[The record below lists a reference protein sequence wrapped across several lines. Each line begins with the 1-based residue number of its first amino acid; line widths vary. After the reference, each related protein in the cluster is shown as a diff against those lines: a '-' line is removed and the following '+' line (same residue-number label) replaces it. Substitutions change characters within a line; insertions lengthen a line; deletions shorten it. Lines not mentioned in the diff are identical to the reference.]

1 MALTKVL
8 DYRSRSWTI
17 QSNILQKVPLHW
29 LAKCP
34 YWQIGNVYIVGCL
47 SCLSFSVHYR
57 LLSWCLHVTTNVL
70 GCFDDFVVVFTADVT
85 LEVSFLLAG
94 IFLSMNII
102 YGRANFPIS
111 ANFLPFIENV
121 MIWKVSTDFYCIE
134 NDVKCNIMLFI
145 HCYNERN
152 LVIILFCK
160 FLSTQK
166 WVRLFVTQ
174 GSSCQA
180 SLFGDVFPTI
190 LHILKRLPKAKRS
203 QSVGQYINM
212 HK

>member
-1 MALTKVL
+1 M
-8 DYRSRSWTI
+8 
-17 QSNILQKVPLHW
+17 
-29 LAKCP
+29 
-34 YWQIGNVYIVGCL
+34 
-47 SCLSFSVHYR
+47 
-57 LLSWCLHVTTNVL
+57 
-70 GCFDDFVVVFTADVT
+70 CFDVLMFSLLFFTADVT

-121 MIWKVSTDFYCIE
+121 MISKVSTDFYCIE

-160 FLSTQK
+160 FLSTQE
-166 WVRLFVTQ
+166 
-174 GSSCQA
+174 
-180 SLFGDVFPTI
+180 
-190 LHILKRLPKAKRS
+190 
-203 QSVGQYINM
+203 
-212 HK
+212 

>member
-1 MALTKVL
+1 MFISLDACPLASTIDCCLDVYMSQQMCLDVL
-8 DYRSRSWTI
+8 M
-17 QSNILQKVPLHW
+17 
-29 LAKCP
+29 
-34 YWQIGNVYIVGCL
+34 
-47 SCLSFSVHYR
+47 FS
-57 LLSWCLHVTTNVL
+57 LL
-70 GCFDDFVVVFTADVT
+70 FFTADVT

-145 HCYNERN
+145 HCYNEKN

-160 FLSTQK
+160 YLSAQK

-180 SLFGDVFPTI
+180 SLFWDVFPPT
-190 LHILKRLPKAKRS
+190 LHILKTLSKAKRS

>member
-8 DYRSRSWTI
+8 NYCSRSWTI

-29 LAKCP
+29 LAKRSN
-34 YWQIGNVYIVGCL
+34 WQIGNVYIVGCL
-47 SCLSFSVHYR
+47 SFSVHYR
-57 LLSWCLHVTTNVL
+57 LLSWRLHVTTNVL
-70 GCFDDFVVVFTADVT
+70 RCFDVFAVVFFTADVT
-85 LEVSFLLAG
+85 LEVSFLLSG

-145 HCYNERN
+145 HCYNEKN
-152 LVIILFCK
+152 LVIILVCK

-190 LHILKRLPKAKRS
+190 LPSYIKKIAKGKKESECRPVY
-203 QSVGQYINM
+203 Q
-212 HK
+212 HA

>member
-8 DYRSRSWTI
+8 NYRSRSWTI

-29 LAKCP
+29 LAKRSN
-34 YWQIGNVYIVGCL
+34 WEIDNVYIVG
-47 SCLSFSVHYR
+47 CLSFSVHYR
-57 LLSWCLHVTTNVL
+57 LLSWYDVYMSQQM
-70 GCFDDFVVVFTADVT
+70 CFDVLMFSLLFFTADVT

-134 NDVKCNIMLFI
+134 NDVKCNIMSFI

-190 LHILKRLPKAKRS
+190 LPT
-203 QSVGQYINM
+203 YI
-212 HK
+212 KKIVKDKSL

>member
-1 MALTKVL
+1 MFISLDAYSLASTIDCCLDVYMSQQMCLDVL
-8 DYRSRSWTI
+8 M
-17 QSNILQKVPLHW
+17 
-29 LAKCP
+29 
-34 YWQIGNVYIVGCL
+34 
-47 SCLSFSVHYR
+47 FS
-57 LLSWCLHVTTNVL
+57 LL
-70 GCFDDFVVVFTADVT
+70 FFAADVT

-160 FLSTQK
+160 FLSTQE
-166 WVRLFVTQ
+166 WVRPFVTQ
-174 GSSCQA
+174 VSSCQA
-180 SLFGDVFPTI
+180 SLFWDVFPPT
-190 LHILKRLPKAKRS
+190 LHILKTLSKAKRS

>member
-1 MALTKVL
+1 MFTCHNKCAL
-8 DYRSRSWTI
+8 R
-17 QSNILQKVPLHW
+17 
-29 LAKCP
+29 
-34 YWQIGNVYIVGCL
+34 
-47 SCLSFSVHYR
+47 F
-57 LLSWCLHVTTNVL
+57 WCFRC
-70 GCFDDFVVVFTADVT
+70 CFFTADVT

-145 HCYNERN
+145 HCYNEIF
-152 LVIILFCK
+152 LVIKIFFCK

-180 SLFGDVFPTI
+180 SLFGDVFAPI
-190 LHILKRLPKAKRS
+190 LHILKRLPKAKKS

-212 HK
+212 HKWFEFQKWPRGSSIIQIA

>member
-1 MALTKVL
+1 MFTCHNK
-8 DYRSRSWTI
+8 
-17 QSNILQKVPLHW
+17 
-29 LAKCP
+29 
-34 YWQIGNVYIVGCL
+34 
-47 SCLSFSVHYR
+47 
-57 LLSWCLHVTTNVL
+57 
-70 GCFDDFVVVFTADVT
+70 CFDVLMISLLFFTTDVT

-145 HCYNERN
+145 HCCNEKI

-180 SLFGDVFPTI
+180 SLFGDVFPPI
-190 LHILKRLPKAKRS
+190 LHIKDIAKGKKESECRPVH
-203 QSVGQYINM
+203 Q
-212 HK
+212 HA